1 MLIPSLPSN
10 EAERLHTLHE
20 LKILDTPLQS
30 EFERITRIA
39 LQIYKVPMAAISLV
53 DQHRLWFKSTQGL
66 DISECSR
73 ESSFCAHA
81 ILQDNIFTV
90 PDTSLDN
97 RFLDN
102 SFVLETP
109 HIRFYAGYPLRALNG
124 EMLGMMCIFDE
135 VSREIAESEL
145 LYLQDLAAL
154 VESEIYKYKIVDS
167 YQSIVSQLKQAHL
180 SSMVD
185 PLTQLW
191 NRKGL
196 DSLLKSQLNECKK
209 QGSLLGIALVDIDNF
224 KKINDTYGHLIGDR
238 ALKNLGK
245 CLVNSCRKYDVIG
258 RWGGEEF
265 LILIMADTQKDIE
278 GVLERLRLKVE
289 KLPIFYENKMSFNL
303 TVTIGATICLPNQRF
318 SYETL
323 VDKADKAL
331 YIGKNTGKN
340 CVRLSI

>member
-1 MLIPSLPSN
+1 MLIPSLPYN

-39 LQIYKVPMAAISLV
+39 LQIYKVPMAGISLV
-53 DQHRLWFKSTQGL
+53 DQHRLWFKSIQGL

-81 ILQDNIFTV
+81 ILQDNIFTI

-102 SFVLETP
+102 PFVLEAP

-124 EMLGMMCIFDE
+124 EMLGTMCIFDE
-135 VSREIAESEL
+135 VSREIAESDL
-145 LYLQDLAAL
+145 MYLQDLAAL
-154 VESEIYKYKIVDS
+154 VESEIYKHKIVDS
-167 YQSIVSQLKQAHL
+167 YQSIISQLHQAHL
-180 SSMVD
+180 ASMVD

-196 DSLLKSQLNECKK
+196 DTLLKSQLDECKK
-209 QGSLLGIALVDIDNF
+209 HGALLGIALVDIDNF
-224 KKINDTYGHLIGDR
+224 KKINDTYGHLIGDK
-238 ALKNLGK
+238 ALRIVAK

-278 GVLERLRLKVE
+278 SVLERLRSKIE
-289 KLPIFYENKMSFNL
+289 KLPIFHGNNMAFNI
-303 TVTIGATICLPNQRF
+303 TVTIGATICLPSQRF
-318 SYETL
+318 SYESF

-340 CVRLSI
+340 CVRVSI